1 MKRTTFKF
9 AASPKCLWLSDC
21 FIVFLFRFVTYEMS
35 SKFITLHNGVRM
47 PTLGYGTWLSN
58 GDPLRTGLK
67 KALDVG
73 YRHVDTAYLYGNED
87 IVGDVLKQ
95 WFASGSGK
103 REDVFITTKLSA
115 KYHRRLDVE
124 RSLKESLEMLQL
136 DYVDLFL
143 IHTPMGNKCSD
154 ERTMDIVNERCVPDP
169 VDHLETWKGM
179 EDVLNKGLTRAIG
192 LSNFSIPQMQR
203 ILDNCSVKPH
213 NIQVECHLYWPQFEL
228 HDFCKKHNISFTAYA
243 PLGSPG
249 RLTHPLTIIGMDV
262 SKQSDPLNDTLVK
275 DIAAKHGKSSGQVLL
290 KWLLQ
295 RDMIVIPKSTSP
307 AHILENF
314 QLFDFELSSEE
325 MKMLNE
331 RTTLFMLRFSG
342 LKIIRTS
349 HLNNNRRPFI
359 YKMSSKCVT
368 LHNGV
373 LMPML
378 GYGTWLAEGELLY
391 NGLKKAL
398 DVGYRHIDTAYVY
411 ENEDIIGDVLK
422 QWFDSGSGK
431 REDIFITTKLS
442 PNYHQRPDV
451 ERSLKE
457 SLERLKLNHVDL
469 FLIHT
474 PVGSKRSDGRITE
487 AADRVDPLETW
498 KGMEDVLNKGLTR
511 AIGLSNFSVSQTQRI
526 LDRCSVKPHNVQVEC
541 HIYWPQFELHGFC
554 KEQNISFTAYTSLG
568 NPGRHAR
575 LRARIGANVTKL
587 EEPLNDTT
595 VKDIAAKHG
604 KSPAQILL
612 KWVLQR
618 DMIVIPKTSAE
629 TIHSQALETIDVK
642 YIALQRI
649 ASLRS
654 IASSRQRFCV
664 PPPPTILLL
673 SCFATMS
680 SKCVTLHNGLPM
692 PMVGYGTWQ
701 GEGDALRAG
710 LKKAL
715 EVGYRLID
723 TAYIYENEDV
733 IGEVLQQWLAS
744 GSGKREDLF
753 VTTKLPMHN
762 HRRPDV
768 QRSLKESLERLKLDY
783 VDLFLVHTP
792 VSSKQLTL
800 LFQSSNGRR
809 IDLVNDHCIPD
820 DVDHLET
827 WKGMEDV
834 LSEGLT
840 RSIGLSNFNIAQMV
854 RIMDNCTVKPHNL
867 QVECHLY
874 WPQFELHEFCKR
886 HNISFTAYGPIG
898 SPGRRN
904 HPMARIGVDVS
915 LVPVVLMKWLLQRD
929 IIVIPKSTNPSHI
942 ASNFQLFDFE
952 LNDAEMKAL
961 NEVQIRERI
970 FPFYWYEQI
979 SLYVYSHCVSLFIH
993 TISNAHVGQSIKIRE
1008 TGLPKLVHFSSN
1020 FASLLQW
1027 TCQGPSGLIV
1037 RSEICAAVLASYAMP
1052 SKCVTLHNGLP
1063 MPMVGY
1069 GTWLGKDDALRI
1081 GLRKALEVGYRHID
1095 TAYVYE
1101 NEDVIGEVLQ
1111 QWFAS
1116 GSGKREDL
1124 FVTTKLPMHNH
1135 RRPDVQR
1142 SLKESL
1148 ERLKLDYVDLFLVH
1162 TPLSA
1167 KASDG
1172 RRMDL
1177 VNDHCIPDNVDHLE
1191 TWKGMEDVLNEG
1203 LTRSIGLSNFNIAQM
1218 VRIMD
1223 SCTVKPHNLQVEC
1236 HLYWPQFELYEFCK
1250 RHNISFTAY
1259 SPIGSPGRRGSPL
1272 ARIGVDISKQHEP
1285 LDDPL
1290 AKQIATKHGKSTS
1303 QAGHYSSIVRIT
1315 MCWRKTIQ
1323 IIHLN
1328 NNTYQHVGI
1337 LRAVSFVTIMVVS
1350 SGRINASAFL
1360 LPFCFFA
1367 AVALP
1372 ATYAMSSKCV
1382 TLHNGL
1388 RMPMVGYGTWQG
1400 KGDALRAGLRK
1411 ALEVG
1416 YRLIDTAYVYENED
1430 VIGEVLQQWL
1440 ASGSG
1445 KREDLFVTTKLA
1457 MHRHRRADVERS
1469 LRESLERFKLDYV
1482 DLFLVHAPLSAKSSD
1497 GRAIDMVN
1505 DHCIPDVVDHLET
1518 WKGMEDVLSKGLTRS
1533 IGLSNFNIAQMTRI
1547 MDNCTV
1553 KPHNVQ
1559 VQLCQLFSTLQPTRQ
1574 SRTSQSPG
1582 VAHRGGRFVSASDEK
1597 VKQEILMFHS
1607 LRKQRQPMDDP
1618 LAKQIA
1624 TKHGKSVAQVLLK
1637 WLVQRGIV
1645 VIPMSTI
1652 ASQIVSNLQLF
1663 DFTFDDAEMKA
1674 LNAGE
1679 EPSTL
1684 SVLALIR
1691 AMLLP
1696 FCFYS
1701 ALLISYA
1708 VSSKYVTLH
1717 NGVLMPMVGYGTWQ
1731 AHGDALRS
1739 GLRKALEVGYRHI
1752 DTAYIYQN
1760 EDVIGEVLQQ
1770 WFASGSGKRE
1780 DVFVTTKLPWHSRRR
1795 DDVERSLKES
1805 LARLKLDYVDLYLV
1819 HTPQRGAGMEDVFS
1833 KGLAR
1838 SIGLSNF
1845 NIDQIVSI
1853 MDNSKVKPHNLQ
1865 VECHLYWPQFEL
1877 LEFCKRHNISFTA
1890 YSPLGSPGRRSRL
1903 PSEHKPL
1910 EDPLAGEIATKHGK
1924 SAAQAGIIK
1933 IVNALLSVSTTPSYI
1948 ISNFELSDFE
1958 LTGAEMKALN
1968 EVKIRE
1974 QFFRQRSVHVTH
1986 LKDGTISK
1994 PAFLKH
2000 WALSRLRVILA

>member
-1 MKRTTFKF
+1 
-9 AASPKCLWLSDC
+9 
-21 FIVFLFRFVTYEMS
+21 MS

-331 RTTLFMLRFSG
+331 
-342 LKIIRTS
+342 
-349 HLNNNRRPFI
+349 
-359 YKMSSKCVT
+359 MSSKCVT

-618 DMIVIPKTSAE
+618 DMIVIPKSTTAAHIVENFQLFDFELSNDE
-629 TIHSQALETIDVK
+629 M
-642 YIALQRI
+642 
-649 ASLRS
+649 RS
-654 IASSRQRFCV
+654 ISHCNE
-664 PPPPTILLL
+664 LLPY
-673 SCFATMS
+673 AMS

-792 VSSKQLTL
+792 VSSK
-800 LFQSSNGRR
+800 SSNGRR

-942 ASNFQLFDFE
+942 ASNLQLFDFE

-970 FPFYWYEQI
+970 FPFYW
-979 SLYVYSHCVSLFIH
+979 SVYQDKRACSFLVQLRFF
-993 TISNAHVGQSIKIRE
+993 APVD
-1008 TGLPKLVHFSSN
+1008 LP
-1020 FASLLQW
+1020 
-1027 TCQGPSGLIV
+1027 
-1037 RSEICAAVLASYAMP
+1037 AVLASYAMP
-1052 SKCVTLHNGLP
+1052 SKCVTLHN
-1063 MPMVGY
+1063 
-1069 GTWLGKDDALRI
+1069 
-1081 GLRKALEVGYRHID
+1081 ALEVGYRHID

-1259 SPIGSPGRRGSPL
+1259 SPIGSPGRRVIP
-1272 ARIGVDISKQHEP
+1272 
-1285 LDDPL
+1285 
-1290 AKQIATKHGKSTS
+1290 KSTNPS
-1303 QAGHYSSIVRIT
+1303 HIASNFQLFDFELNEAEMKALNEVQIRERIFPFY
-1315 MCWRKTIQ
+1315 WAKNHPDYPFV
-1323 IIHLN
+1323 HLN
-1328 NNTYQHVGI
+1328 
-1337 LRAVSFVTIMVVS
+1337 VSALVS

-1372 ATYAMSSKCV
+1372 CLPVQATYAMSSKCV

-1559 VQLCQLFSTLQPTRQ
+1559 VECHLYWPQFEIHEFCKQRNISLTGYSPLG
-1574 SRTSQSPG
+1574 SPG
-1582 VAHRGGRFVSASDEK
+1582 RASHPVSHIGVDVSDEK

-1674 LNAGE
+1674 LNA
-1679 EPSTL
+1679 
-1684 SVLALIR
+1684 VQIR
-1691 AMLLP
+1691 ERIFP
-1696 FCFYS
+1696 FYWCQRIS
-1701 ALLISYA
+1701 ISYA

-1819 HTPQRGAGMEDVFS
+1819 HTPQRGAASYGKAANLEIWKGMEDVFS

-1903 PSEHKPL
+1903 PSVLLKWL
-1910 EDPLAGEIATKHGK
+1910 LQRD
-1924 SAAQAGIIK
+1924 IIVIPK
-1933 IVNALLSVSTTPSYI
+1933 STTPSYI

-2000 WALSRLRVILA
+2000 WALSRLRH

>member
-1 MKRTTFKF
+1 
-9 AASPKCLWLSDC
+9 
-21 FIVFLFRFVTYEMS
+21 
-35 SKFITLHNGVRM
+35 
-47 PTLGYGTWLSN
+47 
-58 GDPLRTGLK
+58 
-67 KALDVG
+67 
-73 YRHVDTAYLYGNED
+73 
-87 IVGDVLKQ
+87 
-95 WFASGSGK
+95 
-103 REDVFITTKLSA
+103 
-115 KYHRRLDVE
+115 
-124 RSLKESLEMLQL
+124 
-136 DYVDLFL
+136 
-143 IHTPMGNKCSD
+143 
-154 ERTMDIVNERCVPDP
+154 
-169 VDHLETWKGM
+169 
-179 EDVLNKGLTRAIG
+179 
-192 LSNFSIPQMQR
+192 
-203 ILDNCSVKPH
+203 
-213 NIQVECHLYWPQFEL
+213 
-228 HDFCKKHNISFTAYA
+228 
-243 PLGSPG
+243 
-249 RLTHPLTIIGMDV
+249 
-262 SKQSDPLNDTLVK
+262 
-275 DIAAKHGKSSGQVLL
+275 
-290 KWLLQ
+290 
-295 RDMIVIPKSTSP
+295 
-307 AHILENF
+307 
-314 QLFDFELSSEE
+314 
-325 MKMLNE
+325 
-331 RTTLFMLRFSG
+331 
-342 LKIIRTS
+342 
-349 HLNNNRRPFI
+349 
-359 YKMSSKCVT
+359 
-368 LHNGV
+368 
-373 LMPML
+373 
-378 GYGTWLAEGELLY
+378 
-391 NGLKKAL
+391 
-398 DVGYRHIDTAYVY
+398 
-411 ENEDIIGDVLK
+411 
-422 QWFDSGSGK
+422 
-431 REDIFITTKLS
+431 
-442 PNYHQRPDV
+442 
-451 ERSLKE
+451 
-457 SLERLKLNHVDL
+457 
-469 FLIHT
+469 
-474 PVGSKRSDGRITE
+474 
-487 AADRVDPLETW
+487 
-498 KGMEDVLNKGLTR
+498 
-511 AIGLSNFSVSQTQRI
+511 
-526 LDRCSVKPHNVQVEC
+526 
-541 HIYWPQFELHGFC
+541 
-554 KEQNISFTAYTSLG
+554 
-568 NPGRHAR
+568 
-575 LRARIGANVTKL
+575 
-587 EEPLNDTT
+587 
-595 VKDIAAKHG
+595 
-604 KSPAQILL
+604 
-612 KWVLQR
+612 
-618 DMIVIPKTSAE
+618 
-629 TIHSQALETIDVK
+629 
-642 YIALQRI
+642 
-649 ASLRS
+649 
-654 IASSRQRFCV
+654 
-664 PPPPTILLL
+664 
-673 SCFATMS
+673 MS

-792 VSSKQLTL
+792 VSSK
-800 LFQSSNGRR
+800 SSNGRR

-915 LVPVVLMKWLLQRD
+915 LVPV
-929 IIVIPKSTNPSHI
+929 
-942 ASNFQLFDFE
+942 
-952 LNDAEMKAL
+952 
-961 NEVQIRERI
+961 
-970 FPFYWYEQI
+970 
-979 SLYVYSHCVSLFIH
+979 
-993 TISNAHVGQSIKIRE
+993 
-1008 TGLPKLVHFSSN
+1008 
-1020 FASLLQW
+1020 
-1027 TCQGPSGLIV
+1027 
-1037 RSEICAAVLASYAMP
+1037 AVLASYAMP

-1124 FVTTKLPMHNH
+1124 FVTTK
-1135 RRPDVQR
+1135 
-1142 SLKESL
+1142 
-1148 ERLKLDYVDLFLVH
+1148 
-1162 TPLSA
+1162 
-1167 KASDG
+1167 
-1172 RRMDL
+1172 
-1177 VNDHCIPDNVDHLE
+1177 
-1191 TWKGMEDVLNEG
+1191 
-1203 LTRSIGLSNFNIAQM
+1203 
-1218 VRIMD
+1218 
-1223 SCTVKPHNLQVEC
+1223 
-1236 HLYWPQFELYEFCK
+1236 
-1250 RHNISFTAY
+1250 
-1259 SPIGSPGRRGSPL
+1259 
-1272 ARIGVDISKQHEP
+1272 
-1285 LDDPL
+1285 
-1290 AKQIATKHGKSTS
+1290 
-1303 QAGHYSSIVRIT
+1303 
-1315 MCWRKTIQ
+1315 
-1323 IIHLN
+1323 
-1328 NNTYQHVGI
+1328 
-1337 LRAVSFVTIMVVS
+1337 
-1350 SGRINASAFL
+1350 
-1360 LPFCFFA
+1360 
-1367 AVALP
+1367 

-1559 VQLCQLFSTLQPTRQ
+1559 VECHLYWPQFEIHEFCKQRNISLTGYSPLG
-1574 SRTSQSPG
+1574 SPG
-1582 VAHRGGRFVSASDEK
+1582 RASHPVSHIGVDVS
-1597 VKQEILMFHS
+1597 
-1607 LRKQRQPMDDP
+1607 KQRQPMDDP

-1674 LNAGE
+1674 LNA
-1679 EPSTL
+1679 
-1684 SVLALIR
+1684 
-1691 AMLLP
+1691 
-1696 FCFYS
+1696 
-1701 ALLISYA
+1701 ISYA

-1819 HTPQRGAGMEDVFS
+1819 HTPQRGAASYGKAANLEIWKGMEDVFS

-2000 WALSRLRVILA
+2000 WALSRLRH